1 MFIENREKLLK
12 KLKIN
17 SNINKFILAKSLYSL
32 EKDASNL
39 LLKSVAMTIVNRF
52 FYEVEIS
59 ETFPDI
65 VKLLTS
71 VNIFPAWKNLKNMDS
86 IDTNSDYFKT
96 CLKVAGDVLSLSNV
110 ESKKFDAIEFHK
122 KEKCPFWAK
131 NVSPKYIID
140 DFYFYDICM

>member
-39 LLKSVAMTIVNRF
+39 LLKSIAMTIVNRF

-86 IDTNSDYFKT
+86 IDTNSDYSCSIYKT
-96 CLKVAGDVLSLSNV
+96 LTGIPNGKYQFILVD
-110 ESKKFDAIEFHK
+110 
-122 KEKCPFWAK
+122 KCG
-131 NVSPKYIID
+131 
-140 DFYFYDICM
+140 